1 MLSLNIQS
9 ISAKFN
15 EFQEFTNSLANF
27 KFDVICLQELWRMQ
41 DPSLF
46 SLDGY
51 HNMFYKSRINNVQ
64 GGGVGLYVSNQ
75 FKAVK
80 LTDISIF
87 IDKVI
92 ETVFV
97 EIEISKSKKIVVG
110 SIYRPNSSY
119 INLTSAQQLDQFN
132 ESISNI
138 INNLAGKTFYIYGDF
153 NIDLLKIEQ
162 HKPSADFL
170 NSIFSLGC
178 LQRMTLPTRCIH
190 NSATLIDH
198 IVTNDI
204 LPSYTCGA
212 FVNRISD
219 HFPII
224 TFVDSEKQEQKNSF
238 FYSRD
243 FSEVNVTKFKETLNL
258 TDWHT
263 VLDDED
269 PQTSFSSF
277 LSRFLELYNI
287 YFPLTKK
294 RFNRNVHKVE
304 KWFTS
309 GLLVSRHTKIFFL
322 KTTFVFLI

>member
-1 MLSLNIQS
+1 
-9 ISAKFN
+9 
-15 EFQEFTNSLANF
+15 
-27 KFDVICLQELWRMQ
+27 MQ

-64 GGGVGLYVSNQ
+64 GGGVGIFVSNQ

-119 INLTSAQQLDQFN
+119 INLTSAQQLEQFN

-178 LQRMTLPTRCIH
+178 LQLMTLPTRCIH

-219 HFPII
+219 HFPIFCILPFAKPKHTIRLIRSRHI
-224 TFVDSEKQEQKNSF
+224 TEHSIQNFKKVLKN
-238 FYSRD
+238 
-243 FSEVNVTKFKETLNL
+243 VPWPETF
-258 TDWHT
+258 DA
-263 VLDDED
+263 DD
-269 PQTSFSSF
+269 PQLALDSF
-277 LSRFLELYNI
+277 LTKFLELYNLNFSQI
-287 YFPLTKK
+287 
-294 RFNRNVHKVE
+294 
-304 KWFTS
+304 
-309 GLLVSRHTKIFFL
+309 
-322 KTTFVFLI
+322 